1 MRRFQALPADLRISA
16 LIAFVVAL
24 GFGVIAPALPLLAA
38 EFGVGSAVVG
48 AAISAF
54 AVVRLATAVVNSRF
68 VQRFGERRVIAW
80 GLWMQGATM
89 IAASFAPDFTL
100 LIALRAIGGMGSSAF
115 TIAAMSLVLRT
126 APPDARGSGISTF
139 QLGFMLGALAGP
151 AAGGALADVNPRL
164 PFLLY
169 GVTLLVAAA
178 ISQLKLSP
186 GIPPPEPRHA
196 AGGAAPAEA
205 GQAGSLPRGTYVRA
219 FAAALI
225 TSFTVGWLFYG
236 LRNSTI
242 LVFATE
248 ELGSSGTFIGLAMLG
263 TAVTQLISVPAFG
276 RWGDLRG
283 RRPAMITAGVLGI
296 VAVALLCLPPGEAVF
311 LASMALLGV
320 AGGGLSAAPAAL
332 LADISGNSPA
342 RNVAWFNM
350 SSDVGAIIGPVAA
363 GAVADALSFQAAFL
377 ITTLIL
383 VVVVVSSVA
392 MRETLAAP
400 SSANSPANPPSKG
413 TPMPGPAPVP
423 IPETLPFWEGA
434 ANGELRVQRC
444 TSCERHYFYPRPF
457 CPACGSADVEW
468 TTVSGAARLL
478 SYVINHRPLPPF
490 DPATPVVV
498 ALVELAEGPRLMT
511 NIVGVPPEPEH
522 LELDMPLQ
530 VCFVERGEHTL
541 PVFAPAGEVAR

>member
-1 MRRFQALPADLRISA
+1 MRRFRALPADLRISA

-80 GLWMQGATM
+80 GLWLQGATM
-89 IAASFAPDFTL
+89 IVASFAPDFTL
-100 LIALRAIGGMGSSAF
+100 LITLRAIGGMGSSAF

-139 QLGFMLGALAGP
+139 QLGFMLGAIAGP
-151 AAGGALADVNPRL
+151 AAGGVLADVNPRL

-169 GVTLLVAAA
+169 GATLLVAAA

-186 GIPPPEPRHA
+186 GVPPPSGPRP
-196 AGGAAPAEA
+196 AGAPAAET
-205 GQAGSLPRGTYVRA
+205 GPLPRGTYVRA
-219 FAAALI
+219 FTAALVA
-225 TSFTVGWLFYG
+225 SFTVGWLFYG

-242 LVFATE
+242 LVFATD
-248 ELGSSGTFIGLAMLG
+248 ELDSSGTFIGVAMLG
-263 TAVTQLISVPAFG
+263 TAVTQVISVRAFG
-276 RWGDLRG
+276 RWADTRG
-283 RRPAMITAGVLGI
+283 RRPAMITAGVLGC

-320 AGGGLSAAPAAL
+320 AGGGLSATPAAL
-332 LADISGNSPA
+332 LADISGSSPA

-363 GAVADALSFQAAFL
+363 GAVADALSFQTAFL

-383 VVVVVSSVA
+383 GVVVVSSAA

-400 SSANSPANPPSKG
+400 SPVSPSVEPSVKG
-413 TPMPGPAPVP
+413 TAMPGPAPVP

-444 TSCERHYFYPRPF
+444 ASCERHYFYPRPF
-457 CPACGSADVEW
+457 CPACGSADVAW

>member
-1 MRRFQALPADLRISA
+1 MRRFRALPADLRISA

-80 GLWMQGATM
+80 GLWLQGATM
-89 IAASFAPDFTL
+89 IVASFAPDFTL
-100 LIALRAIGGMGSSAF
+100 LITLRAIGGMGSSAF

-139 QLGFMLGALAGP
+139 QLGFMLGAIAGP
-151 AAGGALADVNPRL
+151 AAGGVLADVNPRL

-186 GIPPPEPRHA
+186 GVPPPSGPRP
-196 AGGAAPAEA
+196 AGAPSAET
-205 GQAGSLPRGTYVRA
+205 GPLPRGTYVRA
-219 FAAALI
+219 FTAALVA
-225 TSFTVGWLFYG
+225 SFTVGWLFYG

-242 LVFATE
+242 LVFATD
-248 ELGSSGTFIGLAMLG
+248 ELDSSGTFIGVAMLG
-263 TAVTQLISVPAFG
+263 TAVTQVISVRAFG
-276 RWGDLRG
+276 RWADTRG
-283 RRPAMITAGVLGI
+283 RRPAMITAGVLGC

-320 AGGGLSAAPAAL
+320 AGGGLSATPAAL
-332 LADISGNSPA
+332 LADISGSSPA

-363 GAVADALSFQAAFL
+363 GAVADALSFQTAFL

-383 VVVVVSSVA
+383 GVVVVSSAA

-400 SSANSPANPPSKG
+400 SPVDSPVNPPSKG
-413 TPMPGPAPVP
+413 TAMPGPAPVP

-444 TSCERHYFYPRPF
+444 ASCERHYFYPRPF
-457 CPACGSADVEW
+457 CPACGSADVAW

>member
-1 MRRFQALPADLRISA
+1 MRRFRALPADLRISA

-38 EFGVGSAVVG
+38 ELGVGSAVVG

-80 GLWMQGATM
+80 GLWLQGATM
-89 IAASFAPDFTL
+89 IVASFAPDFTL
-100 LIALRAIGGMGSSAF
+100 LITLRAIGGMGSSAF

-139 QLGFMLGALAGP
+139 QLGFMLGAIAGP
-151 AAGGALADVNPRL
+151 AAGGVLADVNPRL

-169 GVTLLVAAA
+169 GATLLVAAT

-186 GIPPPEPRHA
+186 GVPPPSGPRP
-196 AGGAAPAEA
+196 AGAPAVET
-205 GQAGSLPRGTYVRA
+205 GPLPRGTYVRA
-219 FAAALI
+219 FTAALVA
-225 TSFTVGWLFYG
+225 SFTVGWLFYG

-242 LVFATE
+242 LVFATD
-248 ELGSSGTFIGLAMLG
+248 ELDSSGTFIGVAMLG
-263 TAVTQLISVPAFG
+263 TAVTQVISVRAFG
-276 RWGDLRG
+276 RWADTRG
-283 RRPAMITAGVLGI
+283 RRPAMITAGVLGC

-320 AGGGLSAAPAAL
+320 AGGGLSATPAAL
-332 LADISGNSPA
+332 LADISGSSPA

-363 GAVADALSFQAAFL
+363 GAVADALSFQTAFL

-383 VVVVVSSVA
+383 GVVVVSSAA

-400 SSANSPANPPSKG
+400 SPVSPSVEPSVKG
-413 TPMPGPAPVP
+413 TAMPGPAPVP

-444 TSCERHYFYPRPF
+444 ASCERHYFYPRPF
-457 CPACGSADVEW
+457 CPACGSADVAW

>member
-1 MRRFQALPADLRISA
+1 MRRFRALPADLRISA

-80 GLWMQGATM
+80 GLWLQGATM
-89 IAASFAPDFTL
+89 IVASFAPDFTL
-100 LIALRAIGGMGSSAF
+100 LITLRAIGGMGSSAF

-139 QLGFMLGALAGP
+139 QLGFMLGAIAGP
-151 AAGGALADVNPRL
+151 AAGGVLADVNPRL

-169 GVTLLVAAA
+169 GATLLVAAT

-186 GIPPPEPRHA
+186 GVPPPSGPRP
-196 AGGAAPAEA
+196 AGAPAAEA
-205 GQAGSLPRGTYVRA
+205 GPLPRGTYVRA
-219 FAAALI
+219 FTAALVA
-225 TSFTVGWLFYG
+225 SFTVGWLFYG

-242 LVFATE
+242 LVFATD
-248 ELGSSGTFIGLAMLG
+248 ELGSSGTFIGVAMLG
-263 TAVTQLISVPAFG
+263 TAVTQVISVRAFG
-276 RWGDLRG
+276 RWADARG
-283 RRPAMITAGVLGI
+283 RRPAMITAGVLGC

-320 AGGGLSAAPAAL
+320 AGGGLSATPAAL
-332 LADISGNSPA
+332 LADISGSSPA

-383 VVVVVSSVA
+383 GVVVVSSAA

-400 SSANSPANPPSKG
+400 SPVSPSVEPSVKG
-413 TPMPGPAPVP
+413 TAMPGPAPVP

-444 TSCERHYFYPRPF
+444 ASCERHYFYPRPF

>member
-80 GLWMQGATM
+80 GLWLQGVTM
-89 IAASFAPDFTL
+89 IVASFAPDFTL
-100 LIALRAIGGMGSSAF
+100 LITLRAVGGMGSSAF

-139 QLGFMLGALAGP
+139 QLGFMLGAIAGP
-151 AAGGALADVNPRL
+151 AAGGVLADVNPRL

-169 GVTLLVAAA
+169 GATLLVAAA
-178 ISQLKLSP
+178 ISQLKLSH
-186 GIPPPEPRHA
+186 GVPPPPASRHA
-196 AGGAAPAEA
+196 AGSPSAGAGA
-205 GQAGSLPRGTYVRA
+205 LPRGTYVRA

-225 TSFTVGWLFYG
+225 ASFTVGWLFYG

-248 ELGSSGTFIGLAMLG
+248 ELGGSGTFIGVAMLG
-263 TAVTQLISVPAFG
+263 TAVTQVISVRAFG
-276 RWGDLRG
+276 RWGDVRG
-283 RRPAMITAGVLGI
+283 RRPAMITAGVLGG
-296 VAVALLCLPPGEAVF
+296 VAVALLCLPAGEAVF

-320 AGGGLSAAPAAL
+320 AGGGLSATPAAL
-332 LADISGNSPA
+332 LADISGSSPA

-383 VVVVVSSVA
+383 AVVVVSSAV

-400 SSANSPANPPSKG
+400 SSARPPVTPSVKG
-413 TPMPGPAPVP
+413 TAMPGPAPVP

-444 TSCERHYFYPRPF
+444 ASCERHYFYPRPF
-457 CPACGSADVEW
+457 CPVCGSADVEW
-468 TTVSGAARLL
+468 TTASGAARLL
-478 SYVINHRPLPPF
+478 SYVINYRPLPPF